1 MSKRL
6 IIGLFAIVAVAI
18 AFGFYVKERRS
29 RLPVRTAAA
38 SHVSLTSEVQK
49 AAGAEP
55 AAPKVSL
62 PSQKG
67 FSQSEYDRLRRQ
79 FRPNTPQTNGPL
91 SVDRLDVLARDTK
104 TNTRDEKMWPAF
116 KDVIYGNTASLEN
129 RLDTGLSP
137 DATIFLDYPYNSA
150 FSLLDVAIDAGQR
163 DIVRELLRHNASV
176 NPLSLVSSDGTPLS
190 VEAPLP
196 VAAGD
201 GEDDVVQLLLQSGA
215 NIEQRRGLSTNDQTA
230 LSAALYTGNI
240 STVYLLLANGAD
252 INSTL
257 DPGHTVPAVL
267 LQPHIDL
274 DPQAVALRNL
284 LIQYGAKMPS
294 GQ

>member
-1 MSKRL
+1 M
-6 IIGLFAIVAVAI
+6 AN
-18 AFGFYVKERRS
+18 VK
-29 RLPVRTAAA
+29 
-38 SHVSLTSEVQK
+38 
-49 AAGAEP
+49 
-55 AAPKVSL
+55 L

-79 FRPNTPQTNGPL
+79 FKSNTPQTNGPL
-91 SVDRLDVLARDTK
+91 SADRLDALARETK
-104 TNTRDEKMWPAF
+104 THTRDQKMWPAF
-116 KDVIYGNTASLEN
+116 KDVLYGNTAALEN

-137 DATIFLDYPYNSA
+137 DATIVLDYPYNSP

-176 NPLSLVSSDGTPLS
+176 NPLSQVAPDGTP
-190 VEAPLP
+190 VNVAAPLP
-196 VAAGD
+196 IAAGD
-201 GEDDVVQLLLQSGA
+201 GEDDVVQLLLQRGA
-215 NIEQRRGLSTNDQTA
+215 NIEQRRGLPTNDQTA

-240 STVYLLLANGAD
+240 STVYLLLTDGAD
-252 INSTL
+252 VNSTL